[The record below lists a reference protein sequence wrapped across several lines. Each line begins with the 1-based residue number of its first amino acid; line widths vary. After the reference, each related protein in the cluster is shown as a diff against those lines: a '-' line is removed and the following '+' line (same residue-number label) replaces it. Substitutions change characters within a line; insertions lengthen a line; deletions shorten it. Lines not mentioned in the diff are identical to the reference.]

1 MSSLTNQIDVF
12 ANVVETDVLYVGGEQ
27 ITAEG
32 VVGEQ
37 GPPGP
42 QGPQGPQGAQGVA
55 GPQGA
60 QGAPGVNGTNGADG
74 SVITTFRDV
83 WNSTTAYAR
92 GDIIIYS
99 ENNDG
104 IYSCYL
110 CLAANTNQAP
120 PSPGNTSTYWAFLA
134 THGAQGEQGPRG
146 WTGATGPAGADGKDG
161 KDGSDGSDGIS
172 PVLDIVELATL
183 VATAIGI
190 AGLTVT
196 VGNLSTALGLL
207 AARVTALEL
216 EMSTSV
222 QPALSTLN
230 SKTQFQASSATTL
243 TTEFGGT
250 SLVKTSGNGLSS
262 AVSLNASTASTFSLG
277 AIVNGGLN
285 ADQLAVAGAVTAP
298 GMSISATGLQTTIGS
313 TAASTVTIGN
323 PLQLSTVYI
332 NGTIYMPNRDAQ
344 LNSFGFAQTN
354 GFLSQ
359 F

>member
-1 MSSLTNQIDVF
+1 
-12 ANVVETDVLYVGGEQ
+12 
-27 ITAEG
+27 
-32 VVGEQ
+32 
-37 GPPGP
+37 
-42 QGPQGPQGAQGVA
+42 
-55 GPQGA
+55 
-60 QGAPGVNGTNGADG
+60 
-74 SVITTFRDV
+74 
-83 WNSTTAYAR
+83 
-92 GDIIIYS
+92 
-99 ENNDG
+99 
-104 IYSCYL
+104 
-110 CLAANTNQAP
+110 
-120 PSPGNTSTYWAFLA
+120 
-134 THGAQGEQGPRG
+134 
-146 WTGATGPAGADGKDG
+146 
-161 KDGSDGSDGIS
+161 
-172 PVLDIVELATL
+172 VLDIVELAAL

-207 AARVTALEL
+207 AARVAALEL

-277 AIVNGGLN
+277 AIVNGGLY
-285 ADQLAVAGAVTAP
+285 ADQLAVAGAVTAR
-298 GMSISATGLQTTIGS
+298 MSISATGLQTTIGS